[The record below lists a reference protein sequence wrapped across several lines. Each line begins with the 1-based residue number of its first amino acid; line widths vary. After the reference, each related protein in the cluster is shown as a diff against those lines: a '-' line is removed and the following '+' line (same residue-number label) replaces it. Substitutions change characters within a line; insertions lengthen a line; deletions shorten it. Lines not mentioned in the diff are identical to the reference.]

1 MMLMAVMAL
10 HVRADFE
17 PEVLLNTVN
26 SDSTISGER
35 VLREKTERYLTQ
47 VDRQIAALDGFL
59 NKFYSEFDYTEDDVA
74 EYVSNPIN
82 AFVMIKRTAVEWP
95 KVRATVLNDTLD
107 SELEDIIKLKMSL
120 Q

>member
-1 MMLMAVMAL
+1 MVLMAVTS
-10 HVRADFE
+10 VTVCADIE
-17 PEVLLNTVN
+17 PEVLSNTVN
-26 SDSTISGER
+26 SERISGDR

-47 VDRQIAALDGFL
+47 VDHQIATLDSFL
-59 NKFYSEFDYTEDDVA
+59 NKFYANFDYTEDDVTD
-74 EYVSNPIN
+74 YVSNPIN

-95 KVRATVLNDTLD
+95 KVRAIVLNETLD

>member
-1 MMLMAVMAL
+1 MLMAVTS
-10 HVRADFE
+10 VTVCADIE
-17 PEVLLNTVN
+17 PGALLNTV
-26 SDSTISGER
+26 DSERISGDR
-35 VLREKTERYLTQ
+35 VLREKTERYLSQ
-47 VDRQIAALDGFL
+47 IDRQIAALDGFL

-95 KVRATVLNDTLD
+95 KVQAILLNETLD
-107 SELEDIIKLKMSL
+107 SELEDIIKLTMSL